1 MEPGM
6 RRGNHHAP
14 LLSAKSPHPR
24 LHSEAP
30 RNGSAL
36 HGKLLVDQSG
46 GLAEGLLLV
55 ELHEGN
61 LDLVLVF
68 KRGSKLH
75 DVDRLAMQILDK
87 AGVGGKRR
95 RAF

>member
-14 LLSAKSPHPR
+14 HLSASPHPR
-24 LHSEAP
+24 LHSEGP

-36 HGKLLVDQSG
+36 HGKLLVDQSS
-46 GLAEGLLLV
+46 GLAEGPLLV
-55 ELHEGN
+55 EFHEGN

-68 KRGSKLH
+68 KRGSELH